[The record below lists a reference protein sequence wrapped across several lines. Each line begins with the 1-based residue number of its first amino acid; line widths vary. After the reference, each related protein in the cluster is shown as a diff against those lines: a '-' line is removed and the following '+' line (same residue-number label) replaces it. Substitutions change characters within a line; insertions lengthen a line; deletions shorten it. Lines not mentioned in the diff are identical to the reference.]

1 MTRNQLINKVV
12 SEKQYKAICNKLNS
26 SYGDDL
32 FQEMCELILTI
43 DEQKLEDII
52 NFDFWFY
59 RVASRMNSDTGT
71 FGRLNKNNELPIY
84 NITHG
89 SPLADS
95 NDTSDTELKLT
106 EALMLNLP
114 EFDNR
119 VILLYKELGN
129 MKAVEKATGISYS
142 ALRKVKER
150 IKQLR

>member
-71 FGRLNKNNELPIY
+71 FGKLNRNQDISIY
-84 NITHG
+84 NITYG

-95 NDTSDTELKLT
+95 GETGDTDLKNT
-106 EALMLNLP
+106 EALMFSLP

-142 ALRKVKER
+142 ALRKVKEK